1 MARTDGEMSLR
12 SLAGDPEPER
22 YVKDVLPWVHEAG
35 CPYFDWFFGDVETA
49 HTVLDAWMR
58 RPSSEVFAGRL
69 TLLTEGGKAIGGFIA
84 LGGAE
89 LESCRSADTIAA
101 IKDAGRD
108 GLTDLRERL
117 QAGKEL
123 FVPVGHDDF
132 YLSKIGVLAEF
143 RGRRHGTALLQRYL
157 ADGEEAGF
165 RRFRLEV
172 WSGNGAAI
180 GFYRDFGF
188 EVVAESTSPS
198 AGLTYVS
205 MLREH

>member
-1 MARTDGEMSLR
+1 MASTDGSTALR

-35 CPYFDWFFGDVETA
+35 CPYFDWFFGDAEAAQAT
-49 HTVLDAWMR
+49 LDSWMR
-58 RPSSEVFAGRL
+58 RPSSEVFAGRM
-69 TLLTEGGKAIGGFIA
+69 TLLTDGDRAIGGFIA

-89 LESCRSADTIAA
+89 LESCRGADTIAA

-108 GLTDLRERL
+108 GLTELRERL
-117 QAGKEL
+117 EAGKEL
-123 FVPVGHDDF
+123 FVSVGHGDF
-132 YLSKIGVLAEF
+132 YLSKIGVLDEF
-143 RGRRHGTALLQRYL
+143 RGRRLGTMLLQRYL

-172 WSGNGAAI
+172 WSGNEPAI
-180 GFYRDFGF
+180 RFYRGFGF
-188 EVVAESTSPS
+188 DVVAESTSPR